1 MKKFL
6 PFIFLLSLTFP
17 IFSEKREIK
26 SLPEKYRKWLEE
38 EVCYII
44 TPKEKEVFLQLESD
58 RERDIFIEA
67 FWKARDPDPNTPE
80 NEFKDEHYRRI
91 SYSNQYFGR
100 LSPAPGWKT
109 DRGRIYITLGE
120 PNQIERYDNLPDVY
134 PVEVWFYQ
142 GFGKYGLPNAFY
154 VVFFRRDDSSDY
166 ELYSPVRDGPKS
178 LLRFFEMYR
187 GADPLDFEYAYKL
200 LYQAK
205 PELANKAVSLIPGEE
220 RGLTAPSLASQV
232 LLSNISQFPF
242 KRVKDEYAEKILK
255 YKELI
260 EVDYTANY
268 IESSSVCKVLPE
280 EKGLSFIHYSIEP
293 KKFSVELV
301 GGVYK
306 TSLQI
311 DGRVSDLKGKTIYQF
326 TRKIPMTLSEKDV
339 NQLKSK
345 PVSFQGLIPV
355 VEGNYKLSLIL
366 KNTVSKEFT
375 VIEKDINVPPFPKSV
390 SITPPLLGYSFKEE
404 ATDKNK
410 RAFKIGNNRL
420 FPSSIPNFSTSEELH
435 IMFAIYGSESEL
447 KKCNILRFI
456 FTDENGIFVKEK
468 TAPLHITQ
476 KIFPVHDSFKLQD
489 FKSGNYKLTIEIRDD
504 KDKVLL
510 SEKQDFGVSAIPYIP
525 RPLIYSEPFP
535 PLNDPTY
542 SFIMASQYFNRGE
555 IEKAYELFKEAY
567 SKNPLNQKF
576 AIGYSKALF
585 LLKRFP
591 QIKEI
596 LSPFIS
602 SENKEPESLELAAMA
617 LHEMGEYK
625 EAIEIYNQYLSHFG
639 LKLSVLNSLGICY
652 LKIGDKEKALSALEK
667 SLQINPEQQEIK
679 MIVSNLKEK

>member
-1 MKKFL
+1 MKRLLLFT
-6 PFIFLLSLTFP
+6 FLLLLTFP
-17 IFSEKREIK
+17 IFSEKKEIK
-26 SLPEKYRKWLEE
+26 SLPGKYRKWLEE

-67 FWKARDPDPNTPE
+67 FWKARDPEPNTPE

-91 SYSNQYFGR
+91 SYANQYLGR
-100 LSPAPGWKT
+100 LSPTPGWKT
-109 DRGRIYITLGE
+109 DRGRVYIILGE

-134 PVEVWFYQ
+134 PVEIWFYQ
-142 GFGKYGLPNAFY
+142 GFSKYGLPNAFY

-166 ELYSPVRDGPKS
+166 ELYSPVKDGPKS
-178 LLRFFEMYR
+178 LLRFFEMYK

-220 RGLTAPSLASQV
+220 RTLTGPSLASEV

-268 IESSSVCKVLPE
+268 IESSSVCRVIPE
-280 EKGLSFIHYSIEP
+280 GKGLSFVHYSIEP

-311 DGRVSDLKGKTIYQF
+311 DGRLSDLKGKTIYQF
-326 TRKIPMTLSEKDV
+326 TRKIPMTLTETDV

-345 PVSFQGLIPV
+345 PVSIQGLIPV

-366 KNTVSKEFT
+366 KNIVSKEFA
-375 VIEKDINVPPFPKSV
+375 VIEKDINVPPFPKSI
-390 SITPPLLGYSFKEE
+390 SITPPLLGYNFKEE
-404 ATDKNK
+404 VSEKNK
-410 RAFKIGNNRL
+410 KAFRIGNNRL
-420 FPSSIPNFSTSEELH
+420 FLSPLPNFSASEELH
-435 IMFAIYGSESEL
+435 IMFVICGSESEL
-447 KKCNILRFI
+447 KRCDTLRFV
-456 FTDENGIFVKEK
+456 FTDENGNSVKEK
-468 TAPLHITQ
+468 TVPLHITE

-489 FKSGNYKLTIEIRDD
+489 FKSGNFKLTIEI
-504 KDKVLL
+504 KDSEGKTLL
-510 SEKQDFGVSAIPYIP
+510 SEKEDFGVSAVPYIP
-525 RPLIYSEPFP
+525 RPLIYSDPLP
-535 PLNDPTY
+535 PLDDPTY
-542 SFIMASQYFNRGE
+542 PFIMASQYFNRGE
-555 IEKAYELFKEAY
+555 IERACELFREAY

-576 AIGYSKALF
+576 AIGYSKALY
-585 LLKRFP
+585 LLKRFSE
-591 QIKEI
+591 IKGI
-596 LSPFIS
+596 LTQFLN
-602 SENKEPESLELAAMA
+602 SEKKESETFELLGMA
-617 LHEMGEYK
+617 YQATGEYN
-625 EAIEIYNQYLSHFG
+625 EAIRIYKEFLSHFG
-639 LKLSVLNSLGICY
+639 LKLSVLNSIGECY
-652 LKIGDKEKALSALEK
+652 LKIGDKGNAITAFEK
-667 SLQINPEQQEIK
+667 SLEINPDQEEIRK
-679 MIVSNLKEK
+679 IVFNLKGK